1 VVQDQQKYL
10 WETSDMERR
19 LQLQMRAALTRVLDA
34 SERLGVGWRT
44 AALTV
49 AVDRVALA
57 ARLRSIY
64 P

>member
-1 VVQDQQKYL
+1 VQDQQKYL
-10 WETSDMERR
+10 WETADLERR
-19 LQLQMRAALTRVLDA
+19 LRTQMDTALARVLDA

-49 AVDRVALA
+49 AVDRAAQA
-57 ARLRSIY
+57 ARMRSIY